1 MRRQRIKQKTYKKQ
15 VEENKKYSRKD
26 GEKMEQTKKERIWR
40 KKVMEIKEQQ
50 QKDEEKERVVES

>member
-40 KKVMEIKEQQ
+40 KKGDGNKRTTI
-50 QKDEEKERVVES
+50 EK